1 MKNKTK
7 TLSFPRSFCPIWYS
21 CKDIVFP
28 LVLAIFFSTS
38 TSHFEIYMAHTC
50 FCLTLWSNQEAGY
63 KACDTSY
70 LVLGGN
76 CLWHVLSKLK
86 DPGARRHIKWR
97 KKMGRL
103 QTYLE
108 KSNIFVLFLTS
119 ERMLLSSLSIKMAIG
134 SRLLKIYFYYFKDL
148 ILVFKE
154 FVFKIMLNEF
164 STKLFEVYFFNYSLH
179 LMSLCISLR
188 STAQ

>member
-1 MKNKTK
+1 
-7 TLSFPRSFCPIWYS
+7 
-21 CKDIVFP
+21 
-28 LVLAIFFSTS
+28 
-38 TSHFEIYMAHTC
+38 
-50 FCLTLWSNQEAGY
+50 
-63 KACDTSY
+63 
-70 LVLGGN
+70 
-76 CLWHVLSKLK
+76 
-86 DPGARRHIKWR
+86 
-97 KKMGRL
+97 MGRL

-188 STAQ
+188 STA